1 LLLFT
6 WFGWSLAEYGAR
18 GTLASNTSI
27 TDLTKDRENDPERI
41 SGHLIDTLVPYI
53 LRDFDGARKSSAQ
66 PSLAGFIRD
75 STFVVYQA
83 NLIFGMGV
91 VGGPVVVWLWLGR
104 LRRKSGGGAQR
115 AFWLL
120 LVPCVVML
128 GVAVVGE
135 RDENGS
141 AHLTLL
147 PMMIMGLAFLAAN
160 FCRRRWVAYLVL
172 AGALVD
178 FPVGVML
185 QARVENLENR
195 PGHTV
200 FTGLSFENGGFA
212 VGTPGPESLSR
223 AAWFNWIEKHQYAM
237 AQEWLGEVDR
247 YHGEGP
253 RFAQSRAS
261 LRAGLQKMIGEDQTM
276 WQGWSSSWG
285 IPSAKAGPRVSRCRR
300 YGWRCSGRCGVTCRP
315 PRFPWASQRPPPR
328 ARAKRGGRTWGGNA
342 DVSRSGL
349 YRNLSSSAAPGWQ
362 AIRRAAESRPMAIS
376 R

>member
-1 LLLFT
+1 MLLFT

-276 WQGWSSSWG
+276 WQGWYSRHGGSVEFLGDTFGEGWAPC
-285 IPSAKAGPRVSRCRR
+285 IALSALWLALLGTL
-300 YGWRCSGRCGVTCRP
+300 WRHLPPAAVPVGVP
-315 PRFPWASQRPPPR
+315 
-328 ARAKRGGRTWGGNA
+328 
-342 DVSRSGL
+342 
-349 YRNLSSSAAPGWQ
+349 AAPAAG
-362 AIRRAAESRPMAIS
+362 ARKTRRKNVGRK